1 MEHQEYNRRPD
12 RSFTGDSSSHRRRCG
27 WIRGRALAAPNS
39 HCETTMSQFCLFVDC
54 SDSTLTLTRAQE
66 YEEPVTAV
74 AASSSSLPGTWA
86 FPTDNEAHLQI
97 SRTPPARDLA
107 IDAQSSNKRIS
118 IGSNITWGLFS
129 DTAGLLRCS
138 AKLAKNGTRSR
149 NEKFS
154 SSPGE
159 VIQGRRKSTV
169 RIRSCFAKAEFPAR
183 NVSANQ

>member
-1 MEHQEYNRRPD
+1 MEHQEHNRRPD

-27 WIRGRALAAPNS
+27 WIREKRLRRQIRIVRQQCPN
-39 HCETTMSQFCLFVDC
+39 FACLWIVAI
-54 SDSTLTLTRAQE
+54 STLTRAQK
-66 YEEPVTAV
+66 YEEPVIAV

-118 IGSNITWGLFS
+118 IASNIAWVLFS

-138 AKLAKNGTRSR
+138 AKLAKKGTRSR
-149 NEKFS
+149 NENFS
-154 SSPGE
+154 FSPGE
-159 VIQGRRKSTV
+159 VIQGRKKSTV
-169 RIRSCFAKAEFPAR
+169 RIRSCFAQAEFPAR